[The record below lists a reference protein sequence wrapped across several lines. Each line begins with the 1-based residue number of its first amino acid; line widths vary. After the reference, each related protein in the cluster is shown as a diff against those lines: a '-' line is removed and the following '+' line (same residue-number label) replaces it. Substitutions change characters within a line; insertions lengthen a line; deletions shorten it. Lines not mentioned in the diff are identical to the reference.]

1 MNSTIIN
8 KLTSLKTASLSK
20 KQKLLLKYDTIIIS
34 IIKTLYKEG
43 VINSFHESKN
53 NNTITIFLKYSADG
67 KGLFDQLKIIS
78 KPSFS
83 KPLTYL
89 EICDILEKTKILIF
103 STNSG
108 ILNLS
113 ECKKKKIGGQLFFSI

>member
-8 KLTSLKTASLSK
+8 KLTALKTASLSK
-20 KQKLLLKYDTIIIS
+20 KQKLLVKYDTIIIS

-43 VINSFHESKN
+43 VINTFHESKN
-53 NNTITIFLKYSADG
+53 TNTVTIFLKYSVEG
-67 KGLFDQLKIIS
+67 KGLLDNLEIIS

-83 KPLTYL
+83 KILNYL

-103 STNSG
+103 STNCG
-108 ILNLS
+108 IFNLS
-113 ECKKKKIGGQLFFSI
+113 DCKKKKIGGQLFFSI

>member
-8 KLTSLKTASLSK
+8 KITALKTASLSK
-20 KQKLLLKYDTIIIS
+20 KQKLLLKCDTIILS

-43 VINSFHESKN
+43 VVSTFYESKT
-53 NNTITIFLKYSADG
+53 NNTITVFLKYSAEG
-67 KGLFDQLKIIS
+67 RGLLDSLKIIS

-83 KPLTYL
+83 KSLTYL

-103 STNSG
+103 STNFG

-113 ECKKKKIGGQLFFSI
+113 DCKKKKIGGQLFFSI